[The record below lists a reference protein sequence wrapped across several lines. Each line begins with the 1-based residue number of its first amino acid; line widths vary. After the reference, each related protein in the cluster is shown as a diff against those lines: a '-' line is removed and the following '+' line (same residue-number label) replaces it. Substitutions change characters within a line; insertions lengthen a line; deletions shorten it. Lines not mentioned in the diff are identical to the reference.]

1 MGQDIYDLILGDN
14 NGVPSLPLFIGNYLL
29 DLLSSFFPIFIIMA
43 SFVMV
48 YTAFIRGMGDWKQ
61 TAVAISPTMISI
73 VVILG
78 MLSMKTPSKNEG
90 EFWKDTN
97 SYTVVEMMTTFL
109 GFGGMFADALT
120 HKIIY
125 GNLDVKEGVKP
136 DFDGYFPNAL
146 QAMAENNKKKNED
159 TNKLLK
165 DAVNLD
171 DFKSQIEPI
180 EQEIAGDLRILLMNL
195 ESLNIVPNVHR
206 LDGLE
211 AKKRDY
217 IGYDYNTEK
226 SVLFIP
232 TNGKVNNNINGGIS
246 NNDVSKNIFSFNT
259 KDILDSFN
267 EATYLDSFADTRLL
281 SYTGSTKSIN
291 YLSPNTQTEMIRNLI
306 SPNSFD
312 LEVSI
317 SNIVRK
323 FVALKVTEYNYYDLK
338 IKEAKEIDKNTNAGR
353 KAYFNDYISNLEAKR
368 NLSKEILNSA
378 AKLDK
383 DMGAILNNVYGIK
396 YFNPYISDLNKIFGS
411 NFFENIKHMEYLGEE
426 MEKKISA
433 TYKVLTST
441 IMPKRI
447 FNNDNTQE
455 QERVFHNY
463 LNNVIK
469 DKAVIANDLLNQV
482 YTLVKVDAI
491 ARPKEF
497 HRRSVFVLSTMGNQ
511 AIAKIEKSDIEREK
525 IMKNY
530 VDTVTGDVDVSKS
543 LQKTIDEKYSN
554 LGSDVIYW
562 YDLGKFYG
570 VFKNLYSPVITNVVA
585 IGEINKVDNQ
595 RTDELIEFLTD
606 QETENKNDRI
616 MNASLIA
623 GGAELVKTGF
633 KLTPVG
639 KAVTGDKSNPASTLF
654 GGIFDAIKTVG
665 VGIFGV
671 YFLNT
676 IFPAAI
682 WMFTMITYYIE
693 MAVYVAVFPIA
704 FMFMI
709 FQSYRQSLVQ
719 YMNILIGLILYP
731 IVLVSLYFIVLYV
744 DLLIPMFMKHF
755 LPFFSGYDEFKQSFT
770 MVFGGNTTSKIAGS
784 VAGAAMEVLG
794 SLIYTVINFMLST
807 LLILTWLRAHEY
819 MSKILNVSILGQDS
833 FNGRETMNKFGNLE
847 TFKTTNIARV

>member
-1 MGQDIYDLILGDN
+1 
-14 NGVPSLPLFIGNYLL
+14 
-29 DLLSSFFPIFIIMA
+29 
-43 SFVMV
+43 MV

-61 TAVAISPTMISI
+61 TLVAISPTMISI
-73 VVILG
+73 TVILG

-125 GNLDVKEGVKP
+125 GNLDVREGVKP

-146 QAMAENNKKKNED
+146 QAMAENNKKKNEE

-206 LDGLE
+206 MDGLE

-217 IGYDYNTEK
+217 IGYDFNTEK

-232 TNGKVNNNINGGIS
+232 TKDKESNNTIEAIS
-246 NNDVSKNIFSFNT
+246 NNDISKNIFTFNT
-259 KDILDSFN
+259 KDILDKFN
-267 EATYLDSFADTRLL
+267 EAYDLDSFTDNRLL
-281 SYTGSTKSIN
+281 KYTGSTKTID
-291 YLSPNTQTEMIRNLI
+291 YLSPNTETEMIRNLI
-306 SPNSFD
+306 SPTSFD

-317 SNIVRK
+317 FKITRK
-323 FVALKVTEYNYYDLK
+323 FLALKITEYNYYDLK
-338 IKEAKEIDKNTNAGR
+338 IKEAKEINENTNAGR

-368 NLSKEILNSA
+368 NLSKEILISV
-378 AKLDK
+378 AKLEK
-383 DMGAILNNVYGIK
+383 DIGAILKNVYGLD

-426 MEKKISA
+426 MEQKISL

-441 IMPKRI
+441 IMPKRV
-447 FNNDNTQE
+447 FNNANSE
-455 QERVFHNY
+455 QERIFHNY

-469 DKAVIANDLLNQV
+469 DKAAIANDLLNQV
-482 YTLVKVDAI
+482 YTLIKVDAI

-511 AIAKIEKSDIEREK
+511 AIAKIEKSDIERDK
-525 IMKNY
+525 IMKTY

-543 LQKTIDEKYSN
+543 LQKTMEEKYST

-570 VFKNLYSPVITNVVA
+570 VFKNLYSPVVTNVIA
-585 IGEINKVDNQ
+585 IGEVNKVDNQ
-595 RTDELIEFLTD
+595 RNDELIEFLTN
-606 QETENKNDRI
+606 QETENKNNRI
-616 MNASLIA
+616 MDASLLA
-623 GGAELVKTGF
+623 GGAGLVKTGF
-633 KLTPVG
+633 DLTPVG
-639 KAVTGDKSNPASTLF
+639 KAIKKGSGESSNPISTLF
-654 GGIFDAIKTVG
+654 GGFFDAIKTVG
-665 VGIFGV
+665 IGIFGV
-671 YFLNT
+671 YLVNT
-676 IFPAAI
+676 VFPAVI
-682 WMFTMITYYIE
+682 WMFAMITYYIE

-755 LPFFSGYDEFKQSFT
+755 LPFFSGFDEFKQSFT
-770 MVFGGNTTSKIAGS
+770 MVFGGNTTSKISGS

-833 FNGRETMNKFGNLE
+833 FNGRETMSKFGNLE
-847 TFKTTNIARV
+847 TFKATNIARV